1 MDKQQSTISVFLPK
15 PVHIVLHNGVVIA
28 DVHSFVMYYAAQA
41 QEIVARLG
49 SPGAMLGLVVYVPPN
64 IIIDELF
71 EIQRYAMA
79 TSHSCIQKIYCI
91 VDSAAA
97 ITMSDQGRI
106 QKNKVHV
113 EQILFF
119 VRAHARLSVYV
130 DDYDMH
136 NTYAMKHY
144 QFIVGKMA
152 AVELHGFVYNAQKLY
167 WLIESFIEAQASCTV
182 HVGLLLADNQQVK
195 IQSLQ
200 FHEGQESVSAFVAK
214 GVLGG
219 CSSFV
224 YQGKIYIGDSAV
236 SSDAMQEHKALL
248 LSEQVFS
255 ESRPELEVCTHA
267 VACRH
272 ASAVGFYDEEMV
284 WYLCSRGIERQQG
297 ERFLMESFFVFDQ
310 TISDKKNMVIQEKN
324 SKIMKKFFK

>member
-1 MDKQQSTISVFLPK
+1 MDKQQLTILAFLPK
-15 PVHIVLHNGVVIA
+15 PVHIVLQNGVVIA

-41 QEIVARLG
+41 QEIVTHHG
-49 SPGAMLGLVVYVPPN
+49 CSTMFGLVVYVPPN
-64 IIIDELF
+64 VIIDELL
-71 EIQRYAMA
+71 EIQKYVIDN
-79 TSHSCIQKIYCI
+79 SHSFIQKIYCI
-91 VDSAAA
+91 VDCGAA
-97 ITMSDQGRI
+97 ITFCDQGRI

-130 DDYDMH
+130 DDYDVCDI
-136 NTYAMKHY
+136 YAMKHY

-152 AVELHGFVYNAQKLY
+152 AIELHGFVYNARKLY
-167 WLIESFIEAQASCTV
+167 WLIESFIQAQASCTV
-182 HVGLLLADNQQVK
+182 HVGLLIADNQQVQ

-200 FHEGQESVSAFVAK
+200 FHEGQESVSVFVAK
-214 GVLGG
+214 AVLGG
-219 CSSFV
+219 CSSFI
-224 YQGKIYIGDSAV
+224 YRGKIYIGASAV

-255 ESRPELEVCTHA
+255 ESKPELEVCTHA
-267 VACRH
+267 VTCRH

-284 WYLCSRGIERQQG
+284 WYLCSRGIERRQG
-297 ERFLMESFFVFDQ
+297 EKFLMESFFVFDQ
-310 TISDKKNMVIQEKN
+310 TVDDKKNVAIQKKN